1 MKRFFQMRRRE
12 AASQKLINAGK
23 INDSTNGNEGVIA
36 ENPVEL
42 EGSSSS
48 SNGEVELATD
58 DNDPADAATDSNSIS
73 KVECVATSD
82 SHIDRGYHFNDLL
95 DIDIQ
100 N

>member
-1 MKRFFQMRRRE
+1 MRRRE

-23 INDSTNGNEGVIA
+23 INDSSNDNEGVIA
-36 ENPVEL
+36 ENPIEL
-42 EGSSSS
+42 EGSNSS

-58 DNDPADAATDSNSIS
+58 DNDPADAATDSNFIS
-73 KVECVATSD
+73 EGDGVVTSD

>member
-1 MKRFFQMRRRE
+1 MRRRE
-12 AASQKLINAGK
+12 AASQKLIDAGK
-23 INDSTNGNEGVIA
+23 IADSANGNEGVIA

-48 SNGEVELATD
+48 SNGEVELASD
-58 DNDPADAATDSNSIS
+58 NNDPAATDSNIIS
-73 KVECVATSD
+73 EVEGVATSD